1 MSYAYN
7 IQDARRQ
14 RLRGAIRDE
23 RRLHDDI
30 KELEDLR
37 TKIYTGLLRQA
48 MAKEIVEASDARK
61 RVLRLLE
68 LLNVINQ
75 QTPVLQLLRGQ
86 HYGVMLDVMRLQ
98 TDLGIPEAER
108 IHYELRGE
116 PLTPSPYEEDETSDN
131 EDSKDL

>member
-14 RLRGAIRDE
+14 RLRGDLRDE
-23 RRLHDDI
+23 RRLNKDI
-30 KELEDLR
+30 KTLEDLR

-68 LLNVINQ
+68 LLNVLCSQ
-75 QTPVLQLLRGQ
+75 VPALQLLRGE
-86 HYGVMLDVMRLQ
+86 HYGVMLYVVDLQ
-98 TDLGIPEAER
+98 SELELPEAER
-108 IHYELRGE
+108 IHYELRGR
-116 PLTPSPYEEDETSDN
+116 PLKHSPYEEETSEN